1 MEKEVIIFLEKH
13 KTEYILHTPPAVFT
27 TADVEKYCDNLPGL
41 SCKNLFLKQEK
52 SENYMLVILPAHKRM
67 QLKEFGKIISLRRI
81 TFAKEDE
88 LYDLLKLSAGA
99 VSPFG
104 LLNDKNTVVKLYI
117 DSEVWNADIVRF
129 HPNVNT
135 ETIELR
141 KEVFHDLILNMKN
154 EYQIVHL

>member
-1 MEKEVIIFLEKH
+1 MEKEVIRFLDKH
-13 KTEYILHTPPAVFT
+13 NADYILHTHPEVFT
-27 TADVEKYCDNLPGL
+27 TDDVEKYCSNLPGL

-52 SENYMLVILPAHKRM
+52 LDNYMLVILPAYKRM
-67 QLKEFGKIISLRRI
+67 KLKEFGEIISLRRI

-104 LLNDKNTVVKLYI
+104 LLNDVNNVVKLYI
-117 DSEVWNADIVRF
+117 DRDVWDADIVRF

-135 ETIELR
+135 ESIELR
-141 KEVFHDLILNMKN
+141 KEVFHDLILHLKN
-154 EYQIVHL
+154 ECQVVDL